1 MELEDIE
8 IERKD
13 TGIRVVLSLLYWVI
27 MEVVKMVLVVIVIY
41 ELIYTLITKK
51 PPSEGVRN
59 FANRALSYQ
68 YRMLRYLTY
77 NEPYRPFPLAEFPPE
92 VEPSGPI
99 TG

>member
-1 MELEDIE
+1 MEIEGIE

-13 TGIRVVLSLLYWVI
+13 TGIRVALSLLYWVI
-27 MEVVKMVLVVIVIY
+27 MEVVKTVVAVIVIY

-51 PPSEGVRN
+51 PPNEGVRN

-68 YRMLRYLTY
+68 YRLLRYLTF

-99 TG
+99 TE